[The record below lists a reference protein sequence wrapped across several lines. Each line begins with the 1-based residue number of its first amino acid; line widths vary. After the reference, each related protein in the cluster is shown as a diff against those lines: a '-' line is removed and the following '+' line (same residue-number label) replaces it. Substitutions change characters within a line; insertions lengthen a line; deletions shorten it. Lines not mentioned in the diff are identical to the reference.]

1 MSECL
6 CSIITVCFNSEKT
19 IEKTIE
25 SVLNQTYK
33 NIEYLI
39 IDGNSMDGTMEI
51 VKKYEPLFEGRMKW
65 VSEPDK
71 GIYDAMNKGIRM
83 ASGKLIGIINSDDY
97 YEPTAVE
104 DMISAMSDEAYQIL
118 YGFLRTLSDGVER
131 NISIGS
137 HLFLREG
144 MIAHPTCFVTKQLYD
159 ELGTYDTQF
168 VSAADYD
175 FMLRMAENQDVY
187 FKPVYKLIANFATGG
202 MCASSKAYYDLLKV
216 QKKHKIITEKEYKK
230 IILKCKI
237 YDFLHGIR

>member
-1 MSECL
+1 MKDIL
-6 CSIITVCFNSEKT
+6 CTLITVCYNSEAT
-19 IEKTIE
+19 IRQTFE
-25 SVLNQTYK
+25 SVLHQTYK
-33 NIEYLI
+33 NIEYIVVDGESTDSTLEI
-39 IDGNSMDGTMEI
+39 IKE
-51 VKKYEPLFEGRMKW
+51 YESLFEGRMKW

-83 ASGKLIGIINSDDY
+83 ANGELVGIINSDDY
-97 YEPTAVE
+97 YELTAVE
-104 DMISAMSDEAYQIL
+104 DMMSTMSDEPYQIL
-118 YGFLRTLSDGVER
+118 YGFLRTLNDGVER

-144 MIAHPTCFVTKQLYD
+144 MIGHPACFVTKQLYD
-159 ELGTYDTQF
+159 ELGAYDTQF

-175 FMLRMAENQDVY
+175 FMLRMAENPEVQ

-216 QKKHKIITEKEYKK
+216 QKKHGIITEKEYKK
-230 IILKCKI
+230 IVFKCKI